1 MSPKQ
6 KIFFTQLQL
15 ASIGLLILVFGL
27 IWKNGWL
34 MAFGG
39 CVILYGLIRWLLLK
53 NLVEEDI
60 DQQELPDDLSI
71 QDFRIRSFKWV
82 EEKEDDEDF

>member
-6 KIFFTQLQL
+6 KIFFTQLQI

-27 IWKNGWL
+27 LWKNGWL

-39 CVILYGLIRWLLLK
+39 VVIVYGLIRLMLLK

-60 DQQELPDDLSI
+60 DQQELPDDLTL
-71 QDFRIRSFKWV
+71 QDFRIRSFKWD
-82 EEKEDDEDF
+82 EEKEDDDL